1 MTRLPSIWN
10 PRVMD
15 LAEFRTPVTSLFDSM
30 VTDMFKRLDPF
41 NGLIK
46 DVKTRA
52 YPKVDVRQ
60 VDKDLVFE
68 AVVPFVKKEDLDVSI
83 KDGLLRIS
91 GDVKKDETIEDA
103 YFVKRELVRS
113 SFIRSFPLN
122 EVMNHDW
129 QLRGAEVRADL
140 KDGILTIKLV
150 DFFQDDDTPDEI
162 DTTRKIDIE

>member
-10 PRVMD
+10 PRTMD
-15 LAEFRTPVTSLFDSM
+15 LTEFRTPVTSLFDSM
-30 VTDMFKRLDPF
+30 VTDMFKGLDPF

-52 YPKVDVRQ
+52 YPKVDVRR

-83 KDGLLRIS
+83 KDGVLRIS
-91 GDVKKDETIEDA
+91 GDVKKDETVEDA

-113 SFIRSFPLN
+113 SFVRSFPLN
-122 EVMNHDW
+122 EAMDHDW
-129 QLRGAEVRADL
+129 QLRGAEVKADL

-150 DFFQDDDTPDEI
+150 DFFQDDDTPDET